1 MRNLALL
8 ILLFAIISCNQPK
21 KPDSRK
27 SEQKPNNTP
36 TLVLKDSTPK
46 KKNENEADKKVDENS
61 CNCPK
66 PFNTAGTQEKI
77 NYKGRFL
84 KFCSWDFDST
94 TKTTYEFHIFS
105 DKDSLLLHGDI
116 PTEFKVKS
124 FKAPLKLIQSSEM
137 PSDTSES
144 WEYTPIFEYEI
155 KLIDSCFEI
164 QREFIF
170 QAPIISK
177 SKQDSILSI
186 FKKQPKHNGNWDREN
201 PPFTNEKYVMD
212 LFLSAVNGNKDCINA
227 YDSLNTRFVTD
238 GAIGELY
245 YELLGLLGSYKN
257 RKTTSANSG
266 S

>member
-21 KPDSRK
+21 KADSRK
-27 SEQKPNNTP
+27 SKQKPNNTP

-46 KKNENEADKKVDENS
+46 KKIENEVDKKVDENS

-94 TKTTYEFHIFS
+94 TKTTYEFHIFN

-124 FKAPLKLIQSSEM
+124 FKAPLKLIQSFEKF
-137 PSDTSES
+137 PNT
-144 WEYTPIFEYEI
+144 IFTKKAQNQKQNQQLAELRDWLLPMLMNGQVKI
-155 KLIDSCFEI
+155 K
-164 QREFIF
+164 
-170 QAPIISK
+170 
-177 SKQDSILSI
+177 
-186 FKKQPKHNGNWDREN
+186 
-201 PPFTNEKYVMD
+201 
-212 LFLSAVNGNKDCINA
+212 
-227 YDSLNTRFVTD
+227 
-238 GAIGELY
+238 
-245 YELLGLLGSYKN
+245 
-257 RKTTSANSG
+257 
-266 S
+266 